1 MERLNPTDHPD
12 VLAGI
17 ADAGINTLFAQAV
30 LQGHVSGEL
39 YGNAPTAPEVT
50 LTRHPYGM
58 VLLHGDLAGIR
69 RRDGVRDR
77 ELLEELA
84 GFLLNRTGSRAG
96 PESLLVY
103 PTETYAALEQLTPD
117 NLRIAQYDETPEE
130 APAEDARRVVRY
142 ERINFTFRPDRY
154 ATYRSERGSAADAPG
169 FRIVATTPSIF
180 TSFSGHVVPSH
191 FWDTAEDFARR
202 GAGFT
207 VLVDPAAAR
216 GEGAPGADA
225 DGENVPAATAFSS
238 FVIGERLEIGI
249 ETREEFRGRGYA
261 EAACRALIDYCL
273 EQGYEPVWSCH
284 AGNAGSRR
292 LAARLGFDETLRIPY
307 YRLPG

>member
-12 VLAGI
+12 VLAAI

-30 LQGHVSGEL
+30 LNGHVSGEL
-39 YGNAPTAPEVT
+39 YGNDPTAPEVT

-58 VLLHGDLAGIR
+58 VLLNGDLGSVR
-69 RRDGVRDR
+69 RRSGARDR
-77 ELLEELA
+77 EFLEELA
-84 GFLLNRTGSRAG
+84 GFLLNRAG
-96 PESLLVY
+96 VRGRPESLLVY
-103 PTETYAALEQLTPD
+103 PTRTYAELEGLIPD
-117 NLRIAQYDETPEE
+117 NLRVAQRDESPGG
-130 APAEDARRVVRY
+130 APGEDGNRVVRY

-154 ATYRSERGSAADAPG
+154 AAYRSGRGSAAETPG
-169 FRIVATTPSIF
+169 GRVVATTPSIF
-180 TSFSGHVVPSH
+180 ESFSGHVVPSH
-191 FWDTAEDFARR
+191 FWDAAEDFARR

-216 GEGAPGADA
+216 GEGAPGAD
-225 DGENVPAATAFSS
+225 GENVPAATAFSS
-238 FVIGERLEIGI
+238 FVIKDRLEIGI

-292 LAARLGFDETLRIPY
+292 LAARLGFEETLRIPY
-307 YRLPG
+307 YRLPE

>member
-12 VLAGI
+12 VLATI

-39 YGNAPTAPEVT
+39 YGNDRTAPEVT

-58 VLLHGDLAGIR
+58 VLLHGDLAAIR
-69 RRDGVRDR
+69 RRAGARDR
-77 ELLEELA
+77 DFLAELA
-84 GFLLNRTGSRAG
+84 EFLLNRTGTRAG

-103 PTETYAALEQLTPD
+103 PTETYAALEELIPD
-117 NLRIAQYDETPEE
+117 NLRVAERDESSGD
-130 APAEDARRVVRY
+130 APADDTRRVVRY
-142 ERINFTFRPDRY
+142 ERINFTFRPGRY
-154 ATYRSERGSAADAPG
+154 GAYRNGRGTAAGAPDAG
-169 FRIVATTPSIF
+169 VVATTPPIF
-180 TSFSGHVVPSH
+180 ESFAGHVVPSH
-191 FWDTAEDFARR
+191 FWDTPEDFARC

-207 VLVDPAAAR
+207 VLVDPAEPNGK
-216 GEGAPGADA
+216 GER
-225 DGENVPAATAFSS
+225 VPAATAFSS
-238 FVIGERLEIGI
+238 FVIGDKLEIGI
-249 ETREEFRGRGYA
+249 ETREEFRGRGHA

-292 LAARLGFDETLRIPY
+292 LAARLGFEETLRIPY